1 MKSIKPVKFIAGSL
15 KGANELLKN
24 AQKKAAELDQF
35 KGEIVIIT
43 DAKGKSVQ
51 GFFKNIEFVIIDNK
65 ITARYTV
72 YLILECEKLSWHQP
86 ILTMY
91 MMQWIYGKH
100 PLRTTG
106 LMSIDGDVNQRGI
119 KFDTPLIHLKHTF

>member
-1 MKSIKPVKFIAGSL
+1 MKSIKPVKFIADSL

-24 AQKKAAELDQF
+24 AHKKAAELDQF

-51 GFFKNIEFVIIDNK
+51 GFFKNIEFVIIDSK

-72 YLILECEKLSWHQP
+72 YLILECEKFIMASAHTDYVYDAVY
-86 ILTMY
+86 IR
-91 MMQWIYGKH
+91 K
-100 PLRTTG
+100 TTYKNYRYN
-106 LMSIDGDVNQRGI
+106 V
-119 KFDTPLIHLKHTF
+119 

>member
-72 YLILECEKLSWHQP
+72 YLILECEKIIMASAHTDYVYDAVD
-86 ILTMY
+86 IR
-91 MMQWIYGKH
+91 K
-100 PLRTTG
+100 TTYKNYRYN
-106 LMSIDGDVNQRGI
+106 VN
-119 KFDTPLIHLKHTF
+119 